1 MKIIYTILMCFLFV
15 NVSNSQ
21 KQFLTKNGAITFFS
35 STTMAD
41 IKADNNQV
49 LSIIDASNGKM
60 AIIILM
66 KSFMFKKALM
76 QEHFNEN
83 YVESDLFPKATFK
96 GEILN
101 FETIKN
107 SETKLEVKGSITIHG
122 KRKEIIIP
130 ATFIRSENTI
140 FVKGEFNLLL
150 SDYNVKIPSIVSKKI
165 AKELKVTFEFNHK
178 PYKK

>member
-1 MKIIYTILMCFLFV
+1 
-15 NVSNSQ
+15 
-21 KQFLTKNGAITFFS
+21 
-35 STTMAD
+35 
-41 IKADNNQV
+41 
-49 LSIIDASNGKM
+49 
-60 AIIILM
+60 
-66 KSFMFKKALM
+66 M

-101 FETIKN
+101 FETLKDI
-107 SETKLEVKGSITIHG
+107 ETKLEVKGSITIHG

-130 ATFIRSENTI
+130 ASFTRSENTI

-150 SDYNVKIPSIVSKKI
+150 SDYNIKIPNVVAKKI
-165 AKELKVTFEFNHK
+165 SKEIKVSFEFNHK

>member
-60 AIIILM
+60 AISILM

-101 FETIKN
+101 FETIKE
-107 SETKLEVKGSITIHG
+107 SETNLEVKGSITIHG

-130 ATFIRSENTI
+130 ASFSRSDDTI
-140 FVKGEFNLLL
+140 YVKGEFNLLL
-150 SDYNVKIPSIVSKKI
+150 SDYTIKIPSIVAKKI
-165 AKELKVTFEFNHK
+165 AQEIKVTFEFNHT

>member
-130 ATFIRSENTI
+130 ASFTRSENTI

>member
-1 MKIIYTILMCFLFV
+1 MCFLFV

-35 STTMAD
+35 SKTMAD

-150 SDYNVKIPSIVSKKI
+150 SDYNIKIPSIVSKKI

>member
-150 SDYNVKIPSIVSKKI
+150 SDYNIKIPSIVSKKI